1 MNQATDLLLQPFNS
15 RSEARVGN
23 KCICQGLNKC
33 FLKPRW
39 YFSRA
44 ETKQLYYMLYGS
56 LLSRDGR
63 QPRHTHTQSTTTG
76 LRACC
81 DKHSD
86 MCGARGASEPV

>member
-1 MNQATDLLLQPFNS
+1 MNQATDLLQQPFNS

-44 ETKQLYYMLYGS
+44 KTKQLYYMLYGS

-63 QPRHTHTQSTTTG
+63 QPRHTHTHTKHHHG
-76 LRACC
+76 AAGVLRQAQR
-81 DKHSD
+81 HVRSS
-86 MCGARGASEPV
+86 GGI